1 MKGTTMAVQRQ
12 TPAPW
17 TDPTEADLV
26 ALAVAVGILP
36 DRPVD
41 HVHYDYATG
50 ALVKV
55 PAGARRLEVVR

>member
-1 MKGTTMAVQRQ
+1 MDAQNHTT
-12 TPAPW
+12 TPALEV
-17 TDPTEADLV
+17 DDLT

-36 DRPVD
+36 DRPVAQ
-41 HVHYDYATG
+41 VHYDWHTG

>member
-1 MKGTTMAVQRQ
+1 MDAQNH

-17 TDPTEADLV
+17 IDPTEADLV

-41 HVHYDYATG
+41 HVHYDWHTG

-55 PAGARRLEVVR
+55 PAGARSLEATR